1 MSLLFDGPDFCLF
14 GNPSLQLKPKEGGN
28 SNFWIFFQVKKP
40 CGNQS
45 LKWKGNNIIKCWFG
59 KRVVRGGQLSKL
71 FLTCVC
77 ICILLRCYF
86 LTT

>member
-28 SNFWIFFQVKKP
+28 SNFLIFFQVKKP

-45 LKWKGNNIIKCWFG
+45 LKWKGNNIIKC
-59 KRVVRGGQLSKL
+59 
-71 FLTCVC
+71 
-77 ICILLRCYF
+77 
-86 LTT
+86 